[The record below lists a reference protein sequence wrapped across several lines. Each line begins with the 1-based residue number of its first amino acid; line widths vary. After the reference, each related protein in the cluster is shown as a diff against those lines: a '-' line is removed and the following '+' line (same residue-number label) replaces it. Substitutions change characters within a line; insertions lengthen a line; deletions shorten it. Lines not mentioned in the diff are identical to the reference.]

1 MKDRFDGRYIQ
12 DIDAMHYIMPF
23 LYPDR
28 CDNQALFSFKIDLTA
43 LNEYLKNKSE
53 RDPEYRYNLFQC
65 IICAVLK
72 TITLRTKLSR
82 FIHNRRMYQRNEV
95 TAAFV
100 VKQEF
105 ADGGG
110 EVLAFIHAKPE
121 WTIDDVHDEIREQ
134 LKKLRQ
140 KGYSDEST
148 SFMDRFSRI
157 PEWISR
163 PAVELICWLEKK
175 GKIPR
180 ALVETDPY
188 HASVVLANL
197 GSIGLPNGYHHLTN
211 WGTTSLFILIGKA
224 ERMPFFENGEMTFR
238 DGVELGITVDERI
251 ADGFYFARSMRML
264 KLFLEQPQLLERPL
278 NEKLSDELWEQ
289 IR

>member
-1 MKDRFDGRYIQ
+1 
-12 DIDAMHYIMPF
+12 
-23 LYPDR
+23 
-28 CDNQALFSFKIDLTA
+28 
-43 LNEYLKNKSE
+43 
-53 RDPEYRYNLFQC
+53 
-65 IICAVLK
+65 
-72 TITLRTKLSR
+72 
-82 FIHNRRMYQRNEV
+82 
-95 TAAFV
+95 
-100 VKQEF
+100 
-105 ADGGG
+105 
-110 EVLAFIHAKPE
+110 
-121 WTIDDVHDEIREQ
+121 
-134 LKKLRQ
+134 
-140 KGYSDEST
+140 
-148 SFMDRFSRI
+148 MDRFSRI

-224 ERMPFFENGEMTFR
+224 EQMPFFENGEMTFR
-238 DGVELGITVDERI
+238 DGVELGITIDERI
-251 ADGFYFARSMRML
+251 ADGFYFARSMRMM
-264 KLFLEQPQLLERPL
+264 KLFLEQPQLLERPM

>member
-1 MKDRFDGRYIQ
+1 MKDRFDGRYIR
-12 DIDAMHYIMPF
+12 DVDAMHYIMPF

-43 LNEYLKNKSE
+43 LNEYLKKKSE
-53 RDPEYRYNLFQC
+53 SDPEYRYNLFQC
-65 IICAVLK
+65 IICAALK

-95 TAAFV
+95 SAAFA

-105 ADGGG
+105 ADDGG

-121 WTIDDVHDEIREQ
+121 WTIDDVHDEIRDQ

-224 ERMPFFENGEMTFR
+224 EQMPFFENGEMTFR
-238 DGVELGITVDERI
+238 DGVELGITIDERI
-251 ADGFYFARSMRML
+251 ADGFYFARSMRMM
-264 KLFLEQPQLLERPL
+264 KLFLEQPQLLERPM